1 MAAERIVAPLLVIV
15 GETASGK
22 SELAMRLAEMFG
34 GELICADSRTVYK
47 DMDVGTAKPTA
58 ADRARVPHFGLDLVA
73 PDEPFTVADFK
84 VYANQ
89 AIDGIVDRGRLPV
102 MVGGT
107 GLYVDAVLYDY
118 SFRAPAEPA
127 LRQQLQN
134 MTVGQLQERLTE
146 EGLPLPGN
154 AQNPRHLIRAI
165 ETGGQGDEAGPL
177 RENTLI
183 VGLSPDREVLR
194 RRIED
199 RVEAMVAEGFVDE
212 VTRLAE
218 TYGWEAPAMQAPG
231 YKAFRQYLAGTIS
244 LEEAKAL
251 FIRNDMNLAKRQRT
265 WFRRNK
271 SIHWLPTGEEYEKS
285 VELITTLMNK

>member
-1 MAAERIVAPLLVIV
+1 MAAERIKSPLLVIV

-22 SELAMRLAEMFG
+22 SALAIKLAERFG
-34 GELICADSRTVYK
+34 GAVICADSRTVYK
-47 DMDVGTAKPTA
+47 DMDIGTAKPSQ
-58 ADRARVPHFGLDLVA
+58 ADRTKVPHYGLDLVS
-73 PDEPFTVADFK
+73 PDEPFTAADFK
-84 VYANQ
+84 DYA
-89 AIDGIVDRGRLPV
+89 DRTLARIADQDKLPV
-102 MVGGT
+102 LVGGT

-118 SFRAPAEPA
+118 SFRSPPEPE
-127 LRQQLQN
+127 LRQQLSA
-134 MTVGQLQERLTE
+134 MTVGQLQERLA
-146 EGLPLPGN
+146 GQGIPLPEN

-165 ETGGQGDEAGPL
+165 ETGGQVGEAGPL
-177 RENTLI
+177 RANTLI
-183 VGLSPDREVLR
+183 LGLSSDREMLR

-199 RVEAMVAEGFVDE
+199 RVEAMVAEGFIVE

-231 YKAFRQYLAGTIS
+231 YKAFRQYLEGTAS
-244 LEEAKAL
+244 MEEARAL
-251 FIRNDMNLAKRQRT
+251 FIKNDMNLAKRQRT